1 MEGRTIANT
10 IQSMVIQ
17 IMKATIISE
26 IKVSASSRILAT
38 KMSMEWDRSLMIES
52 WEAHAIEVVE
62 QPRVIGEC
70 IQRAARTGTV
80 VIVKVIVATTN
91 IRITAEKVARKAL
104 APGNH
109 LTIPSDKAVEAGDI
123 VMKSITIGKAITS
136 RDQDTRINL
145 IGRRISF
152 QLPRALLMILK
163 EMLKRKTSWLT
174 KRIEKLWNWDLK
186 TITLK
191 V

>member
-1 MEGRTIANT
+1 M
-10 IQSMVIQ
+10 
-17 IMKATIISE
+17 
-26 IKVSASSRILAT
+26 
-38 KMSMEWDRSLMIES
+38 
-52 WEAHAIEVVE
+52 VE

-163 EMLKRKTSWLT
+163 EMLKRKTS
-174 KRIEKLWNWDLK
+174 
-186 TITLK
+186 
-191 V
+191 